1 MHPLRAKFE
10 QELRIRGRAERTIHA
25 YVTKVRELSRY
36 HERLPD
42 RISDAQIRAWLHHLI
57 VERKL
62 SGESINV
69 SVNAVRAFQHLVLGR
84 ERHAMGGLP
93 RHKVA
98 PTRAEVYAVSEI
110 TALLQA
116 PARARDRAFLA
127 VVYACGLR
135 LDEAIKLRTGDVDGA
150 RGQLRVRRG
159 KGNKP
164 RVVPLSARL
173 YALVREYWRAEREP
187 APRGA
192 DLPLFVGV
200 RTGEPL
206 SKGTA
211 QNIYYRAVRAANI
224 KQKAGIHTLR
234 HSFAT
239 HTLEAGVAITQVQ
252 QWLGHSS
259 VLTTVRYLH
268 VTAGRID
275 PAALPLGLIDL
286 KTAR

>member
-1 MHPLRAKFE
+1 MHPLRVKFE

-36 HERLPD
+36 YGRSPEK
-42 RISDAQIRAWLHHLI
+42 ISDGEIRAWLHHLI
-57 VERKL
+57 VQRRL
-62 SGESINV
+62 AGETINV
-69 SVNAVRAFQHLVLGR
+69 AVNAVRAFHALVLGR
-84 ERHAMGGLP
+84 DRHGMGGLP

-110 TALLQA
+110 AAMVQA

-135 LDEAIKLRTGDVDGA
+135 LEEAIKLRTGDVDTP
-150 RGQLRVRRG
+150 RGQLRVRCG

-164 RVVPLSARL
+164 RVLPLGGRL
-173 YALVREYWRAEREP
+173 SELLRAYWRAERVP
-187 APRGA
+187 ARRGE

-200 RTGEPL
+200 RTGRPM

-211 QNIYYRAVRAANI
+211 QNIYYRAVRAAGV
-224 KQKAGIHTLR
+224 KRKAGIHTLR

-239 HTLEAGVAITQVQ
+239 HLLEAGVAATQVQ

-259 VLTTVRYLH
+259 LLTTVRYLH

-275 PAALPLGLIDL
+275 PAALPLGLIEL
-286 KTAR
+286 PPAR